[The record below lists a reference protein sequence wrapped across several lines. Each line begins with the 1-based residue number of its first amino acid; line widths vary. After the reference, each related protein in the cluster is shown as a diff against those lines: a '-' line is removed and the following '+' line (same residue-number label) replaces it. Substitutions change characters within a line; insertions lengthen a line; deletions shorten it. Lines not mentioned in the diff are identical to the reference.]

1 MPYTD
6 YENYAWTEVDT
17 FSLLAIKFHVSRQ
30 EILKINNLYPSVP
43 DTLSKVKGLPK
54 VIKIPIVP
62 VTDNAITSY
71 PVSVVW
77 GSVPNSAGITS
88 TTGWRS
94 VGNCVLAPEGMEEV
108 YFPCYP
114 ETFNDSR
121 QANYSTQ
128 NPIGRSEPFQI
139 YQNSGPRVVSVS
151 FRMHREM
158 YRDVTYIDKIVAT
171 VFACTYP
178 LNNGNGH
185 ITPRVTL
192 TIGDNCSIVGVIDS
206 TVSADWG
213 ETILDLGNPN
223 SGGKYSTVTLSFSV
237 TECTGN
243 PKTAS
248 QIAGNLGFT
257 S

>member
-6 YENYAWTEVDT
+6 YETYAWTDVDT

-43 DTLSKVKGLPK
+43 DTLSKVVGLPK
-54 VIKIPIVP
+54 VIKIPIVH

-77 GSVPNSAGITS
+77 GSVQNSAGITA
-88 TTGWRS
+88 T
-94 VGNCVLAPEGMEEV
+94 VGHGSQGKCTLQVDGIGFIE
-108 YFPCYP
+108 FPCFP

-139 YQNSGPRVVSVS
+139 YQNSGPRVVAVS

-158 YRDVTYIDKIVAT
+158 CQRTPIDAIVAT

-178 LNNGNGH
+178 LNQGSGH

-192 TIGDNCSIVGVIDS
+192 TIGNNCSITGVIDS

-213 ETILDLGNPN
+213 ETILQDN
-223 SGGKYSTVTLSFSV
+223 KYSTVTLSFSV
-237 TECTGN
+237 TECTGS

-248 QIAGNLGFT
+248 QVAGNLSF
-257 S
+257 

>member
-1 MPYTD
+1 MELIVMPYTD

-30 EILKINNLYPSVP
+30 EILKINNLYPPIP
-43 DTLSKVKGLPK
+43 DTLSKVVGLPK
-54 VIKIPIVP
+54 VIRVPIVP

-71 PVSVVW
+71 PVSVLW
-77 GSVPNSAGITS
+77 GSVPNSAGITNTIGFNS
-88 TTGWRS
+88 DGK
-94 VGNCVLAPEGMEEV
+94 CKLEV
-108 YFPCYP
+108 DGIGEISFPSYP

-158 YRDVTYIDKIVAT
+158 YQDVTYVDKIVAT

-178 LNNGNGH
+178 LGQGSGH

-192 TIGDNCSIVGVIDS
+192 TIGNNCSITGIIDS

-213 ETILDLGNPN
+213 ETILQNN
-223 SGGKYSTVTLSFSV
+223 KYSTVTLSFSV

-248 QIAGNLGFT
+248 QIAGNIDFR

>member
-6 YENYAWTEVDT
+6 YEDYAWTEVDT
-17 FSLLAIKFHVSRQ
+17 FSLIAIKFHVDKQ
-30 EILKINNLYPSVP
+30 EILKINNLYPPLP
-43 DTLSKVKGLPK
+43 DTLSQVKGLPK

-62 VTDNAITSY
+62 VTDNAIVHY
-71 PVSVVW
+71 PVPVYW
-77 GSVPNSAGITS
+77 RTPTNSAGIG
-88 TTGWRS
+88 TTIGYRS
-94 VGNCVLAPEGMEEV
+94 QGCCTLSSDELGGIA
-108 YFPCYP
+108 FPCFP

-121 QANYSTQ
+121 QANYTPQ

-158 YRDVTYIDKIVAT
+158 CHSTSIDEIVAF

-178 LNNGNGH
+178 LGQGDNH

-192 TIGDNCSIVGVIDS
+192 TIGNNCKITGIIDS

-213 ETILDLGNPN
+213 ETILQDN
-223 SGGKYSTVTLSFSV
+223 KYSTVTLSFSV

-248 QIAGNLGFT
+248 QIVGHTNF
-257 S
+257 